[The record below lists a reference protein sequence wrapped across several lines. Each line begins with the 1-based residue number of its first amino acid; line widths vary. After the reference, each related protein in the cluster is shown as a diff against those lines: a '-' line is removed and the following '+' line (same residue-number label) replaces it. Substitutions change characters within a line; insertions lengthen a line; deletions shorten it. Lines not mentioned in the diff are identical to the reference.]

1 LLSTTTIEI
10 ANVLVIGYSLMPRQ
24 SSSPVWEHSQRL
36 LLLCSSTQ
44 EADNTKEI
52 KSMATWDNI
61 LTQRDKEVFALSGY
75 GKRAG
80 FGQRPAVLVIDVNYN
95 FVGDKP
101 EPILES
107 VKRFRNSCGEEGW
120 QGVQRIRELLS
131 EARKKHLPTF
141 YTTGHDD
148 RTNTVAFGRWQAKNS
163 RSTEDMT
170 EEWDKGNHIVEEIAP
185 QQGDI
190 VVRKQKPSA
199 FFGTPLIS
207 MLNEVHADSVLLT
220 GTTTSGCVR
229 ASVIDAFSY
238 NLKVSVIEDCV
249 FDRGQAS
256 HKINLFD
263 MAMKYADVISLKEAI
278 EYVRGLPDNLYA
290 PAL

>member
-1 LLSTTTIEI
+1 M
-10 ANVLVIGYSLMPRQ
+10 AVWDDVLTP
-24 SSSPVWEHSQRL
+24 
-36 LLLCSSTQ
+36 
-44 EADNTKEI
+44 
-52 KSMATWDNI
+52 
-61 LTQRDKEVFALSGY
+61 RDKEVFALSGY

-80 FGQRPAVLVIDVNYN
+80 FGQRPALLVIDVNYN

-107 VKRFRNSCGEEGW
+107 VKRFRNSCGAEGW
-120 QGVQRIRELLS
+120 EGVRRIGELLS

-141 YTTGHDD
+141 YTTAEENRSNAITIG
-148 RTNTVAFGRWQAKNS
+148 GWQAKSS
-163 RSTEDMT
+163 RTTEDMT
-170 EEWDKGNHIVEEIAP
+170 AAWEKTNEIVAEIAP
-185 QQGDI
+185 QKGDI
-190 VVRKQKPSA
+190 IVHKQKPSA
-199 FFGTPLIS
+199 FFGTPLMS
-207 MLNEVHADSVLLT
+207 MLNQVHADSILVT

-238 NLKVSVIEDCV
+238 NLKVSVVEECV

-263 MAMKYADVISLKEAI
+263 MAMKYADVIPLKEAI
-278 EYVRGLPDNLYA
+278 DYIRGLPDNLFA

>member
-1 LLSTTTIEI
+1 
-10 ANVLVIGYSLMPRQ
+10 
-24 SSSPVWEHSQRL
+24 
-36 LLLCSSTQ
+36 
-44 EADNTKEI
+44 
-52 KSMATWDNI
+52 MAIWDDI
-61 LTQRDKEVFALSGY
+61 LTPRDHEVFALSGY

-80 FGQRPAVLVIDVNYN
+80 FGQRPAILVIDVNYN
-95 FVGDKP
+95 FVGDKS

-107 VKRFRNSCGEEGW
+107 VKRFRNSCGAEGW
-120 QGVQRIRELLS
+120 QGVHHIGKLLA

-148 RTNTVAFGRWQAKNS
+148 RSNSVAFGRWQAKNS
-163 RSTEDMT
+163 RSTEDMSKT
-170 EEWDKGNHIVEEIAP
+170 WDKGNEIVSEIAP
-185 QQGDI
+185 QPGDI

-199 FFGTPLIS
+199 FFGTPLMS
-207 MLNEVHADSVLLT
+207 MLNEVHADSVLVA

-238 NLKVSVIEDCV
+238 NMKVSVVEECV

-263 MAMKYADVISLKEAI
+263 MAMKYADVISLKETI
-278 EYVRGLPDNLYA
+278 DYIRGLPDHLYA

>member
-1 LLSTTTIEI
+1 
-10 ANVLVIGYSLMPRQ
+10 
-24 SSSPVWEHSQRL
+24 
-36 LLLCSSTQ
+36 
-44 EADNTKEI
+44 
-52 KSMATWDNI
+52 MATWDDM
-61 LTQRDKEVFALSGY
+61 LTPRDKEVFALSGY

-80 FGQRPAVLVIDVNYN
+80 FGQRPALLIIDVNYN

-107 VKRFRNSCGEEGW
+107 VRRFRNSCGAEGW
-120 QGVQRIRELLS
+120 EGVRHIRELL
-131 EARKKHLPTF
+131 EETRKKHLPTF

-148 RTNTVAFGRWQAKNS
+148 RTNSVAFGRWQAKNN
-163 RSTEDMT
+163 RSNEDRN
-170 EEWDKGNHIVEEIAP
+170 ESWDEDNEIVGEIAP
-185 QQGDI
+185 QPGDV

-199 FFGTPLIS
+199 FFGTPLMS
-207 MLNEVHADSVLLT
+207 MLNETHGDSVLIA

-238 NLKVSVIEDCV
+238 NMKVTVVEECV
-249 FDRGQAS
+249 FDRGRAS

-263 MAMKYADVISLKEAI
+263 MAMKYADVVSLKETVDYI
-278 EYVRGLPDNLYA
+278 RSLPDNLYA

>member
-1 LLSTTTIEI
+1 
-10 ANVLVIGYSLMPRQ
+10 
-24 SSSPVWEHSQRL
+24 
-36 LLLCSSTQ
+36 
-44 EADNTKEI
+44 
-52 KSMATWDNI
+52 MAAWDDI
-61 LTQRDKEVFALSGY
+61 LTERDKEVFALSGY

-80 FGQRPAVLVIDVNYN
+80 LGQRPALLIIDVNYN

-107 VKRFRNSCGEEGW
+107 VKRFRNSCGAEGW
-120 QGVQRIRELLS
+120 EGVRHIASLLAA
-131 EARKKHLPTF
+131 ARPKRLPTF
-141 YTTGHDD
+141 YTTGHDEPS
-148 RTNTVAFGRWQAKNS
+148 NAVAFGGWQAKNS
-163 RSTEDMT
+163 RSREDMSDT
-170 EEWDKGNHIVEEIAP
+170 WAKGNEIVAEIAP
-185 QQGDI
+185 QTGDI

-199 FFGTPLIS
+199 FFGTPLMS
-207 MLNEVHADSVLLT
+207 MLNQVHADSVLVA

-238 NLKVSVIEDCV
+238 NVRVAVVEECV

-263 MAMKYADVISLKEAI
+263 MAMKYADVIPLKEAI
-278 EYVRGLPDNLYA
+278 EHIDALPDNLYA